1 MARAG
6 ALRRIRPVP
15 QPLAKSSLIKDWPAA
30 ERPRE
35 RLARSGPGH
44 LTDAELLAILLG
56 RGVAG
61 VSGLDLARHLL
72 ARFGGM
78 RGVLNARP
86 ADLEA
91 LHGLGPGKSAVLT
104 AVRECCCR
112 YMGEKL
118 APGRTIGSP
127 ADSQEFLLARL
138 RDRPHE
144 VFCCIFLDN
153 RHRVLAFEELFRG
166 TIDSTTVYP
175 REVLRQAL
183 HRNAAAVILAHN
195 HPSGVP
201 EPSDADRLITRR
213 IRDALELV
221 DVRLLDHFVVGDGNC
236 VSLAS
241 RGLL

>member
-1 MARAG
+1 MMGRMSAPGDTPSSGFPRSDLLRA
-6 ALRRIRPVP
+6 LPVH
-15 QPLAKSSLIKDWPAA
+15 D
-30 ERPRE
+30 RPRE
-35 RLARSGPGH
+35 RLVRAGPAH
-44 LTDAELLAILLG
+44 LSDVELLAVMLG

-61 VSGLDLARHLL
+61 VSVLDLACTLL
-72 ARFGGM
+72 ARFGGI

-91 LHGLGPGKSAVLT
+91 IRGMGPGKAALLT
-104 AVRECCCR
+104 ATRECCCR
-112 YMGEKL
+112 YMAEKL
-118 APGRTIGSP
+118 APGRSIGSP
-127 ADSQEFLLARL
+127 ADSQDFLLAAL
-138 RDRPHE
+138 RDRRHE
-144 VFCCIFLDN
+144 VFCCLFLDN

-166 TIDSTTVYP
+166 TIDSTAVYP
-175 REVLRQAL
+175 REVVLQAL

-195 HPSGVP
+195 HPSGVA

-221 DVRLLDHFVVGDGNC
+221 DVRLLDHLVVGDGNC